1 VRIALLPAASA
12 ELEDAILFY
21 ENEQSGLGY
30 RMWLEVDEHMEW
42 IARNPLVPR
51 LRDGGYRRVNL
62 KIFPYYIA
70 YIVRSDGI
78 VAVAIANAR
87 RKPEYWIERIKTEPL
102 P

>member
-12 ELEDAILFY
+12 ELDDAILFY

-30 RMWLEVDEHMEW
+30 RIWLEVDAHMEW
-42 IARNPLVPR
+42 ITQNPLVPR

-70 YIVRSDGI
+70 YIIRSDDI

-87 RKPEYWIERIKTEPL
+87 RKPEYWIERIKHEPL